1 MSSNLISFYSSEP
14 SQINASTFTC
24 DCKAADTAEKKDNHT
39 QVHHSELKISP
50 SSQKACC
57 CSAAQSE

>member
-1 MSSNLISFYSSEP
+1 MSSGLIPLHSSEP
-14 SQINASTFTC
+14 SQINASAFTC

-50 SSQKACC
+50 SLQEAHCC
-57 CSAAQSE
+57 DAAQSE